1 MRIWRLNG
9 GMFQVGM
16 GYHTE
21 SRAIATNQEPGLLF
35 MDISATN
42 VIRKGAETD
51 PDVLEQID
59 ASLE

>member
-1 MRIWRLNG
+1 
-9 GMFQVGM
+9 M

-21 SRAIATNQEPGLLF
+21 SRAIVTNQEPGLLF

>member
-1 MRIWRLNG
+1 
-9 GMFQVGM
+9 M